1 MWRIITRTLLLI
13 ASVALLY
20 GNWTGGQSFLVGVFG
35 LILYYG
41 VNAMAWGAVLERVLP
56 FSAAWARVFGFLT
69 GFYLSAFA
77 IGIPVVVWK
86 YDRIAVAAALLVVG
100 LVGVLLSLRAERQRG
115 EAILSTRRWLGV
127 KRTFLGATLR
137 LLRSR
142 VRSLAMT
149 RDWQVIGFIALSALF
164 AFFIFHSRTGVY
176 ILSPWAALSSFT
188 LMLFFGLVFLL
199 GYMVF
204 TRGSVKLVL
213 GLIILFSYLSH
224 AYLPVVYETGF
235 GGDKWRHLG
244 AEEWLQ
250 EGNIYTPSIWGE
262 ERSNI
267 YFGPI
272 AVPEALVAGNKTSY
286 ASQWA
291 STIFLSESL
300 GVSLFWVDLLL
311 VFALWSLFLPLILY
325 WFGRLV
331 FDEGP
336 PPGPLLGKEGER
348 IGLLFAFLPTL
359 FYTFQSEGAITI
371 PVSFGHL
378 FFFFVLLVWAHYA
391 TEGRR
396 STLVAASF
404 FSFAFY
410 WGYILNF
417 FALALFGIL
426 AVGWRKLFME
436 RNHWYKL
443 KLKFGFSDRR
453 IALRDKTIF
462 GLLVIASVFA
472 IPFLELFQ
480 GLSSYAPGSLSI
492 PGVIDALAD
501 AFGRL
506 SGFIGI
512 VVPPDFID
520 QGNFLYN
527 QSKESLSRLPLFS
540 YRIVPFIVSMGAWLV
555 ICWALY
561 RLLRRKRER
570 RVIVLL
576 AVLFGVTLG
585 AYFISWSFTEGVHIL
600 ARRLN
605 ETIVFFMIL
614 FLGWGIWLFLHEKRI
629 KIPMRKKILAI
640 TFLLAFGATS
650 TYASGPKLEVVTT
663 DELEASRL
671 VWQEHQKD
679 GEPYCVIANTWPLLG
694 LEAVSGRRITGGNF
708 PIYTEYAQPERVKIF
723 EGMSKSPSQAW
734 MSAAFRITGADV
746 CYYMTE
752 NKWIND
758 VVLDKTVELLG
769 EPRRVGDVHIW
780 RVSRN

>member
-1 MWRIITRTLLLI
+1 MWRLITHTLALV

-20 GNWTGGQSFLVGVFG
+20 GNWTSSKSFWVGVFG

-41 VNAMAWGAVLERVLP
+41 VNAVCWGAVLERVLP
-56 FSAAWARVFGFLT
+56 FNRAAACAFGFLA

-77 IGIPVVVWK
+77 MAVPVVAWK
-86 YDRIAVAAALLVVG
+86 YDRVAVAAALLVVG
-100 LVGVLLSLRAERQRG
+100 LVGIVLSLRAERRLSGIEKLNLNAALGLPRAKRG
-115 EAILSTRRWLGV
+115 G
-127 KRTFLGATLR
+127 

-149 RDWQVIGFIALSALF
+149 FDWRVAVFLALSALF

-176 ILSPWAALSSFT
+176 ILSPWDALSSFT

-199 GYMVF
+199 GHMVF
-204 TRGSVKLVL
+204 TRGSAKLVL
-213 GLIILFSYLSH
+213 GLIIIFSYLSH

-235 GGDKWRHLG
+235 GGDKWRHIG
-244 AEEWLQ
+244 AEAWLQ

-262 ERSNI
+262 ERPNI
-267 YFGPI
+267 HFGPI
-272 AVPEALVAGNKTSY
+272 AVPEALIAGNKTSY
-286 ASQWA
+286 AGQWA
-291 STIFLSESL
+291 GTIFLSESL

-311 VFALWSLFLPLILY
+311 VFLLWSLFLPLILY
-325 WFGRLV
+325 WFGRLI
-331 FDEGP
+331 FDE
-336 PPGPLLGKEGER
+336 ER
-348 IGLLFAFLPTL
+348 LGLLFAFLPTL

-378 FFFFVLLVWAHYA
+378 FFFFVLLVWAHYVKD
-391 TEGRR
+391 GRR

-404 FSFAFY
+404 LSFAFY

-417 FALALFGIL
+417 FVLLLFGAL
-426 AVGWRKLFME
+426 SVSWRKLFMK
-436 RNHWYKL
+436 RSHWYKL

-453 IALRDKTIF
+453 IAFRDKTIF
-462 GLLVIASVFA
+462 SLLIIISVFA

-480 GLSSYAPGSLSI
+480 GLSSYAPGSASLA
-492 PGVIDALAD
+492 GMIDALAD

-540 YRIVPFIVSMGAWLV
+540 YRIVPFVVSMGAWFV

-561 RLLRRKRER
+561 RLLRHQREQ

-614 FLGWGIWLFLHEKRI
+614 FLGWGIWLFLYEEHI
-629 KIPMRKKILAI
+629 KILMRKKILAI

-650 TYASGPKLEVVTT
+650 TFASGPKLEVVTK
-663 DELEASRL
+663 DELDAARL
-671 VWQEHQKD
+671 VWQEHQQD

-694 LEAVSGRRITGGNF
+694 LEAVSARKITGGNF
-708 PIYTEYAQPERVKIF
+708 PIYAEYAQPERVKIF
-723 EGMSKSPSQAW
+723 EMLSKKSSPTW
-734 MSAAFRITGADV
+734 IDGAFRLTGADV
-746 CYYMTE
+746 CYYMNE
-752 NKWIND
+752 KRWMSD
-758 VVLDKTVELLG
+758 FVLADTVKLLG
-769 EPRRVGDVHIW
+769 EPRQVGDVHVW
-780 RVSRN
+780 RIDKTAQ